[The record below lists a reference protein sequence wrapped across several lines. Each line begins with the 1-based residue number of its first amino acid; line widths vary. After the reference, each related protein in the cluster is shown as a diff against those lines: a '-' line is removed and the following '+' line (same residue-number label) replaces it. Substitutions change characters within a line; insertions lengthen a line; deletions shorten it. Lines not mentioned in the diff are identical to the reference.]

1 MLTAAEKVAVQQR
14 DLLFLLSFHLDPA
27 TLACWPSLSREG
39 GGGSVL
45 LVSKVKK
52 KALQLDGSA
61 WGHPWQ
67 RALEDEEHH
76 CLLLLTQQPV

>member
-1 MLTAAEKVAVQQR
+1 MLAKSKQG
-14 DLLFLLSFHLDPA
+14 
-27 TLACWPSLSREG
+27 G